1 MAAGPK
7 VSDDTLLDR
16 IAFDPENGIAAVY
29 DTYGSHLLGRL
40 RQHARLRRYGN
51 IDVED
56 VFQNAILRLLDP
68 EERAALRAAGGQIL
82 PWLSK
87 WGYWR
92 LDDAARH
99 RAGRLTETL
108 PIPNPPMSA
117 PPSPRA
123 MLVHRLLP
131 LLSPRDRLILRRH
144 QVEGRT
150 IEQLAEE
157 LKISKTAAKKAAH
170 DARRRLRA
178 LMQQA
183 EQKQPARGDENAKR
197 RQS

>member
-1 MAAGPK
+1 MAAETTA
-7 VSDDTLLDR
+7 DDAALLDR
-16 IAFDPENGIAAVY
+16 IARDPEDGIAAVY
-29 DTYGSHLLGRL
+29 DAYGSQLLGRL

-51 IDVED
+51 SDVED
-56 VFQNAILRLLDP
+56 VFQNAILRLLEP

-99 RAGRLTETL
+99 RVGRLPETL
-108 PIPNPPMSA
+108 STRDPPSTA

-123 MLVHRLLP
+123 MLIRRLLP

-144 QVEGRT
+144 QAEGRT
-150 IEQLAEE
+150 IEQVAEE
-157 LKISKTAAKKAAH
+157 LKISNGAAKKAAH
-170 DARRRLRA
+170 DARRRLRT
-178 LMQQA
+178 LIEQA
-183 EQKQPARGDENAKR
+183 EQEPPDR
-197 RQS
+197 R